1 MNNNVFIKNFSI
13 IINLQKT
20 PFDFD
25 VFLMFLLQYFQKRKV
40 TIYTQLQIALLNHKI
55 RLVSLLR

>member
-25 VFLMFLLQYFQKRKV
+25 VFLMFLLQHFQKRNI